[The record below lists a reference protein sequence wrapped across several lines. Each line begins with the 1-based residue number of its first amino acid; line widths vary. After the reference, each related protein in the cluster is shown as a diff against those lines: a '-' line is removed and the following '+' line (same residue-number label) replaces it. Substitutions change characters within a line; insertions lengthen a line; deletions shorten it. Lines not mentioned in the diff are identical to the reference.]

1 MTMRIRSW
9 MQRVRRAGLALG
21 VGALSVLSF
30 GDAVAQRRGDLT
42 GDVILDA
49 AGAPGGDFNV
59 SQARRERGFRLFGGA
74 DGAGAGMHA
83 SGNLG
88 YALDNYSPCD
98 NPLSGFCYWNVRAAR
113 GGGTITFQFFEVL
126 FAAGAPASDWARA
139 RKAVPSLANARGG
152 GYTYLSNFGLF
163 SGRYEWGP
171 RDGTLSKLFSGVTA
185 VSDGSCRDHR
195 GFGNGN
201 FGNFAS
207 GAPLLASSNCPD
219 TWPGAPAAPV
229 WGGDRTT
236 ALEGYQALF
245 DADPTEFRFDF
256 WQVPDS
262 LKRAGPF
269 MGTNFST
276 YGETSDHFTEV
287 LGSYGS
293 VIPGGSG
300 DPTVTGWPMGLV
312 WRFEAFNFGV
322 PTYAST
328 VFIRATVIN
337 RSEDVYGVGLDYDS
351 LYLGFMPGTGGA
363 GPGGGQ
369 AFSNYYM
376 PEISTA
382 LYHQSHVTVGGP
394 CSEGARQPAG
404 VPGCTASAGMGM
416 NNGGNAIIVLKSPI
430 GDLRNKHF
438 SNPASPFY
446 NTGHPLVGDTITF
459 NHGHQCGFGSCWAT
473 THNVNDKRSF
483 GMISSTEANVLD
495 GRDPWSLTAGEAFII
510 FRTKGFPTERAT
522 FNKYVPGVQGPP
534 AATWDYNK
542 DGTPDTLFFDSCA
555 DQGCVVASADTFPGG
570 QTNAYGNV
578 GGILAAGP
586 FPLAA
591 GDSTSWFVAFVGEAD
606 SARTWAAIDATI
618 DMYLNLFLTPDAPP
632 VPRIVATRLTSATEG
647 GGTVPPEIQLI
658 FTDEPKA
665 WVDPYLAKLAD
676 DIEAAAAGSSLG
688 LLRAA
693 NPDLADSIRARA
705 RDNFER
711 LEVYKSCDGGLTF
724 TGDADCVGDPTRDAT
739 GLPTD
744 LGWVAYALYENP
756 GSGVPNV
763 FTDRNVFAG
772 RNYLYVLVTRS
783 RGATFPIVDPMTG
796 GFAQFQFAPSVRSVL
811 ATSPGSPNVARVY
824 VPVSRP
830 AGYRPA
836 RLEYSETGR
845 ATVPFAVEATET
857 TRGGDYA
864 IRFGNRITVE
874 RDSSISRRV
883 GDGTRV
889 IVARVVNA
897 APTGTPTVV
906 RADTSFRDGA
916 DLVPVAGQPTAS
928 SVTTLD
934 DTVRTTDVYA
944 ALGFVLTAGAT
955 PIFASRTL
963 SGADA
968 TPPNVFGLADFP
980 GFTVTAD
987 NTWAGAFRAETE
999 QTFRGALTRQAQG
1012 LPDTAVIVP
1021 RAHVDGFMAQW
1032 REQNSARTIY
1042 GLGRYV
1048 LRWSDDAFGLPRG
1061 LSTLGAGSEAELRA
1075 ALNARAVATTGRTD
1089 AQAAALL
1096 DPALQQAVTQQ
1107 DLVALKLPFG
1117 VWNSTYQRD
1126 VEVAML
1132 QRTLTQA
1139 ANVANS
1145 YRLGQGADTLR
1156 VRIPE
1161 DVWVPGDLLYFIEPV
1176 TRDSIAFGNT
1186 VLGTSGQPL
1195 RVTDNQVTFGAAV
1208 VGCST
1213 PNPPYCNPLG
1223 PNMPGS
1229 TGWLATSV
1237 GDSAQFEYLV
1247 GFDPNDRWVFT
1258 LTPPLDATRIGV
1270 VTDSALARI
1279 RVVPNPFV
1287 IHSEYQ
1293 VTGTDGRLLWTNL
1306 PPRGTLRIYTVS
1318 GQFVQQIQWTPD
1330 DLAATGDLAWN
1341 LRSREDVDIAS
1352 GLYIW
1357 VVTAPSEPA
1366 SAASRPVIARGKFV
1380 VIRGRPR

>member
-1 MTMRIRSW
+1 

-495 GRDPWSLTAGEAFII
+495 GRDPAALTPGEAFIT
-510 FRTKGFPTERAT
+510 FRNKGFPTERGK
-522 FNKYVPGVQGPP
+522 FNKYVPGEQGPP

-542 DGTPDTLFFDSCA
+542 DGTPDTLYYDSCA

-570 QTNAYGNV
+570 QKNAYGNV

-591 GDSTSWFVAFVGEAD
+591 GDSTSWFVAFVGDAD
-606 SARTWAAIDATI
+606 SVRTWASINAAIDLYMNFFLSPEAPPPVTI
-618 DMYLNLFLTPDAPP
+618 ASTQVTAGTIGELGEDPEVTFFFDDAPE
-632 VPRIVATRLTSATEG
+632 R
-647 GGTVPPEIQLI
+647 
-658 FTDEPKA
+658 
-665 WVDPYLAKLAD
+665 WVDQFLLKLSEDVRTSPSFATLRAKNPGLAD
-676 DIEAAAAGSSLG
+676 EMAA
-688 LLRAA
+688 RAA
-693 NPDLADSIRARA
+693 
-705 RDNFER
+705 DN
-711 LEVYKSCDGGLTF
+711 LEAIEIYKSCNGGNTW
-724 TGDADCVGDPTRDAT
+724 TGDGNCVGDPV
-739 GLPTD
+739 TD
-744 LGWVAYALYENP
+744 VNGQSIGLGWQAYAIFDVDAN
-756 GSGVPNV
+756 SGDVPNV
-763 FTDRNVFAG
+763 FTDNTVTPG
-772 RNYLYVLVTRS
+772 RSYVYTVVGKS
-783 RGATFPIVDPMTG
+783 RGAE
-796 GFAQFQFAPSVRSVL
+796 FQVIDEDDRPTVISFAPTIRNTLSS
-811 ATSPGSPNVARVY
+811 SSSDPNVLSVY
-824 VPVSRP
+824 IPASRA
-830 AGYRPA
+830 AGYRA
-836 RLEYSETGR
+836 AQISFSALGE
-845 ATVPFAVEATET
+845 ATVPLSVGVSDAPTPGNYQIA
-857 TRGGDYA
+857 
-864 IRFGNRITVE
+864 FGNRITVE
-874 RDSSISRRV
+874 RDSIIADDACGPAGTV
-883 GDGTRV
+883 CGTRV
-889 IVARVVNA
+889 ILARVVNA
-897 APTGTPTVV
+897 APGGTSTVV
-906 RADTSFRDGA
+906 RRDTLFRDGA
-916 DLVPVAGQPTAS
+916 DEFPVSGAAS
-928 SVTTLD
+928 SSAATTVGNFRRLQ
-934 DTVRTTDVYA
+934 TVYD
-944 ALGFVLTAGAT
+944 ALGFVVAAGST

-963 SGADA
+963 TGNAA
-968 TPPNVFGLADFP
+968 TPTGVFALADFP
-980 GFTVTAD
+980 GFTVAANNAT
-987 NTWAGAFRAETE
+987 AGAFNSATERAY
-999 QTFRGALTRQAQG
+999 RGAATRQLLG
-1012 LPDTAVIVP
+1012 LPDTAVVIP
-1021 RAHVDGFMAQW
+1021 RGNVDRFMAQW
-1032 REQNSARTIY
+1032 REQNSVRGPFGVGQYMISWA
-1042 GLGRYV
+1042 G
-1048 LRWSDDAFGLPRG
+1048 DAFGLPRG
-1061 LSTLGAGSEAELRA
+1061 LSSLGASSEAELTA
-1075 ALNARAVATTGRTD
+1075 ALQGRPVASTGLTD
-1089 AQAAALL
+1089 AATATLLSDAGLAAGV
-1096 DPALQQAVTQQ
+1096 VTQQ
-1107 DLVALKLPFG
+1107 DLVAVKAPFTIRNTTFG
-1117 VWNSTYQRD
+1117 RD
-1126 VEVAML
+1126 VSIAMVR
-1132 QRTLTQA
+1132 RTMTQGA
-1139 ANVANS
+1139 SVANT
-1145 YRLGQGADTLR
+1145 YRLGRNADTLR
-1156 VRIPE
+1156 VGIPADE
-1161 DVWVPGDLLYFIEPV
+1161 WVPGDLLYFIETV
-1176 TRDSIAFGNT
+1176 TRDSTEGANV
-1186 VLGTSGQPL
+1186 VLDGSLQPL
-1195 RVTDNQVTFGAAV
+1195 RVTNPQVTFTGATI
-1208 VGCST
+1208 GCNQ
-1213 PNPPYCNPLG
+1213 PNPPFCNPLG
-1223 PNMPGS
+1223 PNILGS
-1229 TGWLATSV
+1229 SGWLATSA
-1237 GDSAQFEYLV
+1237 GDSVQFEYNL
-1247 GFDPNDRWVFT
+1247 GFSPTDRWVFD
-1258 LTPPLDATRIGV
+1258 LTAPVAGTEITE
-1270 VTDSALARI
+1270 VTDSTLAAV

-1287 IHSEYQ
+1287 VFSSYQ
-1293 VTGTDGRLLWTNL
+1293 TTIADSRVLFTNVPPTGA
-1306 PPRGTLRIYTVS
+1306 LRVYTVA
-1318 GQFVQQIQWTPD
+1318 GQFVQQISWTAD
-1330 DLAATGDLAWN
+1330 DLTGTGDLFWN
-1341 LRSREDVDIAS
+1341 LKSREDIDIAS

-1357 VVTAPSEPA
+1357 VITAPSNPTDPT
-1366 SAASRPVIARGKFV
+1366 SAPVTARGKFV
-1380 VIRGRPR
+1380 VIRGQSR